1 MVDIVKQ
8 GEDKKDTTDFTN
20 ALSFLCSQK
29 RTGKLLIRNEEGGEG
44 EVYLVDG
51 MITHAQFDKC
61 EGLQAVLFI
70 HSWDSGTYNFTPKQ
84 TSDQKT
90 VEMETSRLLSLF
102 EKRRREWRLT
112 NEKNPLNLKD
122 IFCLLPQA
130 RGTIR
135 VKKEEWDILARID
148 GRKSLREISDELYL
162 PPLDLSKAIQRFR
175 KAGLVGEGTSYGGT
189 TASILGKDF
198 LSRVEKEFSLAV
210 GPLARVLLE
219 DALKDIEEAGETL
232 AEDKI
237 ELLLEKLSGAITTEG
252 KKAHF
257 QQTIRILAV
266 EFFSKEKTPQ
276 ATQAQEETQEE
287 YNNEDIGGNND
298 STSHQE

>member
-1 MVDIVKQ
+1 MVEQ
-8 GEDKKDTTDFTN
+8 REEKKETTDLTN

-61 EGLQAVLFI
+61 AGLQAVLFI

-84 TSDQKT
+84 TSGQKT
-90 VEMETSRLLSLF
+90 VEMETSRLFSLLA
-102 EKRRREWRLT
+102 KRRREWRLI
-112 NEKNPLNLKD
+112 NESNPLNLKD

-135 VKKEEWDILARID
+135 VKKEEWDILARIN
-148 GRKSLREISDELYL
+148 GRRSLREISDELYL
-162 PPLDLSKAIQRFR
+162 PPLDLIKAIQRFR
-175 KAGLVGEGTSYGGT
+175 KAGLVGEGTSYAGT
-189 TASILGKDF
+189 TATILGKDF
-198 LSRVEKEFSLAV
+198 LSRVEEEFSLAV

-237 ELLLEKLSGAITTEG
+237 ELLLEKLSGAITTEE
-252 KKAHF
+252 KKARF

-266 EFFSKEKTPQ
+266 EFFSKEKIPQ
-276 ATQAQEETQEE
+276 AMQEQEGNHEE
-287 YNNEDIGGNND
+287 YNNENIGENND
-298 STSHQE
+298 